1 MSVKSVSLNDVVVGD
16 VPTHIVIYRDS
27 TTVSLMK
34 KVDDLTEQLERMSK
48 RVLHM
53 ELAAEAAK
61 AIEETKT
68 TPFFAASVAPE
79 PTGLHVRRMSDI
91 GAEVKDDS
99 KSTFKAI
106 IHGLVPPPNATNI
119 KMVKISPEIEEQEE
133 QEEQEQEAEEAEEA
147 EAEEQE
153 EAEAEALQE
162 FEYKGNTYYRDSENL
177 VYKLDDDGDLDDT
190 PFGVWNEEKQK
201 ILKYKV

>member
-1 MSVKSVSLNDVVVGD
+1 
-16 VPTHIVIYRDS
+16 
-27 TTVSLMK
+27 MK

-68 TPFFAASVAPE
+68 TPFFGASVAPE

-99 KSTFKAI
+99 KNTFKAI
-106 IHGLVPPPNATNI
+106 IHGLVPPPNATSV
-119 KMVKISPEIEEQEE
+119 KMVTISPEIKEQEE
-133 QEEQEQEAEEAEEA
+133 QEEQEQEAEEEAEEA
-147 EAEEQE
+147 EEAEEV

>member
-1 MSVKSVSLNDVVVGD
+1 
-16 VPTHIVIYRDS
+16 
-27 TTVSLMK
+27 MK
-34 KVDDLTEQLERMSK
+34 KVDDLIEQLERMSK

-68 TPFFAASVAPE
+68 TPFFGASVAPE

-91 GAEVKDDS
+91 CAEVKDDS

-133 QEEQEQEAEEAEEA
+133 QEEAQAEEEEEA
-147 EAEEQE
+147 EAQAEEE
-153 EAEAEALQE
+153 EEEEEAEAEAEALQE